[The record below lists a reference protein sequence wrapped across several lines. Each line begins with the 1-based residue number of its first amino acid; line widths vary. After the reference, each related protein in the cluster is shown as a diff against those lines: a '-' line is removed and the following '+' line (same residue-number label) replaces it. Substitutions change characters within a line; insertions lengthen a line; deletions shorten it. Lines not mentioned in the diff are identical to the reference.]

1 MPAVSRA
8 QRRYMGMIEHDPA
21 KLKASGMTKQQAHDF
36 AATKEKGLPLHVPKA
51 NNKRRYYKQ
60 S

>member
-1 MPAVSRA
+1 
-8 QRRYMGMIEHDPA
+8 MIEHDPA